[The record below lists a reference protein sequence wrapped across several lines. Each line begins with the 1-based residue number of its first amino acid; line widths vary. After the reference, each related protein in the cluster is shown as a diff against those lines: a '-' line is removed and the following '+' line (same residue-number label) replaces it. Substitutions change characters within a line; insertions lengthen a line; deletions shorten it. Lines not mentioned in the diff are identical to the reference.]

1 MKVNRTQV
9 EVFHEVES
17 LGQLIEVK
25 ATCWVTLVGYD
36 RHTGYPAHSEVWDMV
51 FDYACDEPYASVVK
65 AALEDDRLIDELC
78 ARAEEL
84 AAEVA
89 E

>member
-1 MKVNRTQV
+1 MKVNRMQV
-9 EVFHEVES
+9 EVFHEVEA

-36 RHTGYPAHSEVWDMV
+36 RATGHSAYSEVWDMV
-51 FDYACDEPYASVVK
+51 FDYDCAEPYAAVVK
-65 AALEDDRLIDELC
+65 AELAKDRLIDELC
-78 ARAEEL
+78 ARAEEI
-84 AAEVA
+84 AAEEV